1 MSIFFFCYR
10 LYGLF
15 HCFYNNILV
24 YRFISCYCLSYL
36 QKFAFDK
43 VKIDRLFIKEI
54 TKSADQAAIVQTI
67 VNLAFTLGMTTVVD
81 GDHLEGVFTD
91 GDLRRAIDA
100 AAGAVDAARAHAA
113 LHDLTIDYRCLTA
126 EALAAEGARFD
137 VVVASEVLEHVASL
151 HAFCAAGASLL
162 KPEGAFLATTINR
175 TTRALLGAKLA
186 AEYVLRWAPVGT
198 HDWRKFVRPDELRSA
213 LGGHGLVIRDLAG
226 LRFRPLTNSF
236 EISGDISINYGCLAS
251 HRERETD
258 L

>member
-1 MSIFFFCYR
+1 MPSMTVDPAEVAQFDALSTEWWDPKGPFAPLHRFTPVRMDYFRSR
-10 LYGLF
+10 LTRHFGLPRDGARPLAGLRVLDIGCGGGLIAEPL
-15 HCFYNNILV
+15 H
-24 YRFISCYCLSYL
+24 
-36 QKFAFDK
+36 
-43 VKIDRLFIKEI
+43 RLG
-54 TKSADQAAIVQTI
+54 AAVT
-67 VNLAFTLGMTTVVD
+67 
-81 GDHLEGVFTD
+81 
-91 GDLRRAIDA
+91 AIDA
-100 AAGAVDAARAHAA
+100 AGGAVDAARAHAA
-113 LHDLTIDYRCLTA
+113 LHDLTIDYRCMTA

-151 HAFCAAGASLL
+151 HAFCAAVASLL

-213 LGGHGLVIRDLAG
+213 LGGHGLVIHDLAG

>member
-1 MSIFFFCYR
+1 MPSMTVDPAEVAQFDALSTEWWDPKGPFAPLHRFTPVRMDYFRSR
-10 LYGLF
+10 LTRHFGLPRDGARPLAGLRVLDIGCGGGLLAEPL
-15 HCFYNNILV
+15 H
-24 YRFISCYCLSYL
+24 
-36 QKFAFDK
+36 
-43 VKIDRLFIKEI
+43 RLG
-54 TKSADQAAIVQTI
+54 AA
-67 VNLAFTLGMTTVVD
+67 
-81 GDHLEGVFTD
+81 
-91 GDLRRAIDA
+91 
-100 AAGAVDAARAHAA
+100 AA
-113 LHDLTIDYRCLTA
+113 LHDLTIDYRCMTA

-151 HAFCAAGASLL
+151 HAFCAAVASLL

-198 HDWRKFVRPDELRSA
+198 HDWRKFVRPDELRRA
-213 LGGHGLVIRDLAG
+213 LGGHDLVIRDLAG